1 MIDTD
6 VIICAYTMKRWER
19 LQQSVESALTQPGVN
34 KVVLVIDHSAELF
47 NAAQRVYGTQE
58 KVAVLE
64 NTRTQGLSGARNTGV
79 DFSQS
84 ELVAFLDDDAV
95 ATPNWLG
102 ALREV
107 LREENAVVTGGR
119 AEPEWPG
126 AKAGRWL
133 PIETRWV
140 IGCSFTGQ
148 PTQVARVRNVMGC
161 SMLFRRAAIVAAGG
175 FNEQTGRVG
184 TLPVGA
190 EETELCIRINEQNP
204 SAKVMFV
211 PNSEVHHEV
220 SPDRLTYRYLVRRG
234 WYEGISKAYITAK
247 MPKNVL
253 GTESSYAFMLVGRT
267 FAYLLRGQLRHAIAL
282 PSLLAATVGGYGYG
296 MIKLRRAS
304 SHLERAET
312 ATT

>member
-1 MIDTD
+1 MTDTD
-6 VIICAYTMKRWER
+6 VIICAYTMRRWDR
-19 LQQSVESALTQPGVN
+19 LQQSVESALSQPGVN
-34 KVVLVIDHSAELF
+34 KVVLVVDHNAELLE
-47 NAAQRVYGTQE
+47 AAKRIYAHE
-58 KVAVLE
+58 AKVSVLK
-64 NTRTQGLSGARNTGV
+64 NMRTQGLSGARNTGV
-79 DFSQS
+79 DSSQS

-95 ATPNWLG
+95 AAPNWLS
-102 ALREV
+102 ALREA
-107 LREENAVVTGGR
+107 LHAEGATVTGGR
-119 AEPEWPG
+119 AEPEWPR

-161 SMLFRRAAIVAAGG
+161 SMLFKRASITKAGG
-175 FNEQTGRVG
+175 FNEATGRVG

-190 EETELCIRINEQNP
+190 EETELCIRIAEQDP

-211 PNSEVHHEV
+211 PNSEVRHEV
-220 SPDRLTYRYLVRRG
+220 SADRLTYKYLVRRG

-267 FAYLLRGQLRHAIAL
+267 FSYLLRGQLRHAIAL
-282 PSLLAATVGGYGYG
+282 PSLLISTIGGYGYG
-296 MIKLRRAS
+296 MLKLRRAT
-304 SHLERAET
+304 SHGELAE
-312 ATT
+312 AVA